1 MFYIKKVD
9 DLRSLGYKVRVMHYR
24 NKDNNGNIKPKGGK
38 TVVTV
43 TDNDGNTFEGLAK
56 CSDND
61 GFNKRIG
68 VAIAIGR
75 ALRNEAI

>member
-1 MFYIKKVD
+1 MFHIKKVD

-24 NKDNNGNIKPKGGK
+24 NTDKNGNIKPKGGK
-38 TVVTV
+38 AVVTV
-43 TDNDGNTFEGLAK
+43 TDSSGNTFQGLAR
-56 CSDND
+56 CSDKD

-75 ALRNEAI
+75 AIRNETI